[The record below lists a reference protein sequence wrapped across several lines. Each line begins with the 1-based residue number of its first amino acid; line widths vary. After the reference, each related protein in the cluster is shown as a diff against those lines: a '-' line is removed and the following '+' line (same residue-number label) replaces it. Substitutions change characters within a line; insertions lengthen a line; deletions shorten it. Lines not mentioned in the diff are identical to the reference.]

1 MEGGGFGACLQH
13 AHAARPT
20 HVVHST
26 HTFAHVHAPPPTPK
40 HNSQLP
46 TNQPTQKKGAPMFEL
61 LGIDLFT
68 TEGSVQHISR
78 YVPSVR

>member
-1 MEGGGFGACLQH
+1 
-13 AHAARPT
+13 
-20 HVVHST
+20 
-26 HTFAHVHAPPPTPK
+26 VHAPPPTPK